1 MRKAL
6 YIVENTEDG
15 NILRDKVKSE
25 LTLELTGW
33 ECVEDVRQFDAIILD
48 WIVDADECMKKVIR
62 LRSLCGFRDIP
73 IILIVKDNEIS
84 GAELALRRGANSL
97 IPRSFDT
104 EKTLQILKHIMG
116 PIDNKADI
124 NAFLIDPFI
133 NSTLNIIRTMANSI
147 AIKKDIFVKRNHT
160 LYGDVSGV
168 MGLSGDIE
176 GNIAITFQN
185 DLGYH
190 LVAKMV
196 DCHEAE
202 LTPEDVYDG
211 IGEIINIISGAG
223 KAVLNGAGNNI
234 SIAIPTVIIG
244 YGHQVAHPRDV
255 PVIVMIFEVDNQ
267 PFAVQLCVASKKIP
281 TILNRSAKSKS
292 KLEPI
297 VAE

>member
-6 YIVENTEDG
+6 YIVENTDDG
-15 NILRDKVKSE
+15 NVLQDKVKSE
-25 LTLELTGW
+25 LTLELSGW
-33 ECVEDVRQFDAIILD
+33 ECVEDVRQHDAIILD
-48 WIVDADECMKKVIR
+48 WNANADECTKKVIR

-73 IILIVKDNEIS
+73 IILIIKDNEIS

-97 IPRSFDT
+97 ILRSFDA
-104 EKTLQILKHIMG
+104 EKTLQILNHIMG
-116 PIDNKADI
+116 PIDNKPNI

-133 NSTLNIIRTMANSI
+133 NSTLDVFKTMADSM

-176 GNIAITFQN
+176 GNVAITFQN
-185 DLGYH
+185 YLGYH

-196 DCHEAE
+196 DCDESE

-223 KAVLNGAGNNI
+223 KAVLNGAGNDI

-255 PVIVMIFEVDNQ
+255 PVIVTIFEVDNQ
-267 PFAVQLCVASKKIP
+267 PFAVQLCVTSQKIP
-281 TILNRSAKSKS
+281 AVLNRPAKSKL
-292 KLEPI
+292 KPEAI
-297 VAE
+297 VVE